1 MSVTSSTARLLAA
14 AGVAVA
20 FAMAPV
26 AAADPADL
34 VPDCTGDENPQFDN
48 CNAGCLPGAPI
59 DAYGNCGQPGTVL
72 DSTSDAQSTGANPN
86 VPLGPQ

>member
-1 MSVTSSTARLLAA
+1 MSVMSSTARLIGA

-20 FAMAPV
+20 FAVAPV

-34 VPDCTGDENPQFDN
+34 VPTCTGDENPQFDH
-48 CNAGCLPGAPI
+48 CNAGCMQGAPI
-59 DAYGNCGQPGTVL
+59 DAYGNCGQPGTAL
-72 DSTSDAQSTGANPN
+72 ESTSDAQGTGANPN